1 MAIHRACASVS
12 STPAPQVLRAWS
24 RTDRLGWDPEVWE
37 EDDDGFLP
45 QMQGQRQTVDAG
57 TYEEDNDDSEEE
69 DSEGDIAEEA
79 DDDEC

>member
-1 MAIHRACASVS
+1 M
-12 STPAPQVLRAWS
+12 
-24 RTDRLGWDPEVWE
+24 GWDPEVWE
-37 EDDDGFLP
+37 EDDDGFSP